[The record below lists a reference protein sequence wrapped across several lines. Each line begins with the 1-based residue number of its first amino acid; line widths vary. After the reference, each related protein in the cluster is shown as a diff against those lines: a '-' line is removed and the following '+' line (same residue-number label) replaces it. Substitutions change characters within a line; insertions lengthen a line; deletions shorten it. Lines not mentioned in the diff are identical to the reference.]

1 MSDVTKILF
10 AITMIL
16 VFTGLLLKWRE
27 NRPLSRDDD
36 RLGASDR

>member
-10 AITMIL
+10 AITLIL
-16 VFTGLLLKWRE
+16 SFTGLLLKWRE
-27 NRPLSRDDD
+27 SRPLSRDDD